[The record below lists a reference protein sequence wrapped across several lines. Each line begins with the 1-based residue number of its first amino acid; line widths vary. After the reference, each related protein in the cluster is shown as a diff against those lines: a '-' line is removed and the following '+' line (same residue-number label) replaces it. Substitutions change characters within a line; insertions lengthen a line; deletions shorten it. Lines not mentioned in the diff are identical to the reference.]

1 MAIPVVGDGEYLGFG
16 NTGETLR
23 VGKSTQA
30 VTIGDS
36 GASSVLI
43 GGASAALVGFYGVTP
58 VVRRTFVASL
68 HNTTAIASST
78 DFTAAHLAVVNEI
91 QNTLR
96 GCGLWA
102 TA

>member
-1 MAIPVVGDGEYLGFG
+1 MAIPVVGDGEYLGAG
-16 NTGETLR
+16 NTNETLY
-23 VGKSTQA
+23 VGKSTQPVVLGQTGA
-30 VTIGDS
+30 ASVTVG
-36 GASSVLI
+36 GSS
-43 GGASAALVGFYGVTP
+43 SALVGFYGTTP

-91 QNTLR
+91 QNTMRAL
-96 GCGLWA
+96 GIWA

>member
-1 MAIPVVGDGEYLGFG
+1 MTIPVVGDGEHIGHG
-16 NTGETLR
+16 NTNETLII
-23 VGKSTQA
+23 GKAARA
-30 VTIGDS
+30 VTVGES
-36 GASSVLI
+36 GASPVLL
-43 GGASAALVGFYGVTP
+43 GGASTALVGFYGTTP

>member
-1 MAIPVVGDGEYLGFG
+1 MATYERIDYGSADGSQWGG
-16 NTGETLR
+16 
-23 VGKSTQA
+23 S
-30 VTIGDS
+30 
-36 GASSVLI
+36 ASDKL
-43 GGASAALVGFYGVTP
+43 GFYGKVP
-58 VVRRTFVASL
+58 VVQRTFVASL

-96 GCGLWA
+96 GLGLWA